1 MYDKASIALIPSGT
15 KPSKLYS
22 VLPANGNGDFTHDR
36 NLTTAT
42 RVNKDGLIESVA
54 ADTPRLDYPLT
65 NGVVG
70 DCPHLL
76 LEPQRENL
84 QVYSEQFDNSA
95 WGKVNSS
102 VSANSGVAPDGSNNA
117 DKLIA
122 DTSNDK
128 HYIQDVTSSLTGV
141 HRASVFAKADGYN
154 YVEVGERGTG
164 GARAVFNLSTG
175 VIETEISSPNAKIE
189 NFGNGWYRCSIEETM
204 SSSIFAFRIAVSDNT
219 TSDSSWTGNG
229 IDGILIWGAQ
239 LEEGSY
245 ETSYIHTP
253 TNATVT
259 RSADICND
267 SGTSAEF
274 NDSEGVLFAEV
285 EFLDNA
291 NTGYIS
297 VSDGTADNR
306 CIIYSAA
313 NQIVVATKSGGSG
326 ISKSA
331 TGTPTNLNK
340 IAVAY
345 SSSGSKFFLNG
356 SNETG
361 TGSFS
366 TTPRV
371 FAANTLD
378 QINLDISDGSND
390 LYARVKQVIYFNEAL
405 SDSELQTLTS

>member
-1 MYDKASIALIPSGT
+1 MYDKASLALIPSGT
-15 KPSKLYS
+15 KASKLYS
-22 VLPANGNGDFTHDR
+22 VLPANGDGDFNATR
-36 NLTTAT
+36 GSTAT
-42 RVNKDGLIESVA
+42 RVNKDGLIETVA
-54 ADTPRLDYPLT
+54 TNVPRLDYPLT

-76 LEPQRENL
+76 LEPSRRNLATDSKLALLTGGSSGSISTTGDGASTDVTLSNGLTGKKITVSSSGRSYLNITCTVVSGTEYTVSIFVENYL
-84 QVYSEQFDNSA
+84 GASQSNFIDILSGGGGEDF
-95 WGKVNSS
+95 SS
-102 VSANSGVAPDGSNNA
+102 DLISNGRIQGTFTATSTSVTIRVGHGTTSTRTGFFSANISGIQLEDGGS
-117 DKLIA
+117 
-122 DTSNDK
+122 
-128 HYIQDVTSSLTGV
+128 
-141 HRASVFAKADGYN
+141 
-154 YVEVGERGTG
+154 
-164 GARAVFNLSTG
+164 
-175 VIETEISSPNAKIE
+175 
-189 NFGNGWYRCSIEETM
+189 
-204 SSSIFAFRIAVSDNT
+204 
-219 TSDSSWTGNG
+219 G
-229 IDGILIWGAQ
+229 IDAT
-239 LEEGSY
+239 Y
-245 ETSYIHTP
+245 ATSLIHT
-253 TNATVT
+253 TGIIET
-259 RSADICND
+259 RSADECNS

-297 VSDGTADNR
+297 VSDGTPDNR